1 MFIVFSR
8 RLLMLSRG
16 GDEEV
21 YLLPGEGEAGN
32 GGFPLVQGKGR
43 DRGQE
48 GETKLR
54 KQWLNQSE

>member
-32 GGFPLVQGKGR
+32 SGFPLVQGKGR

-54 KQWLNQSE
+54 KQ